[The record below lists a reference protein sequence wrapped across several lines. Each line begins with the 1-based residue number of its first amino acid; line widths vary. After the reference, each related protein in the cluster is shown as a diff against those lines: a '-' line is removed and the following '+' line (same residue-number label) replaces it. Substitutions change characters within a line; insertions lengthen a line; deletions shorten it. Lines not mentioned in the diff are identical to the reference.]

1 MRWLFIAMLVVPVA
15 AAADAYVAIPF
26 DTSQAL
32 YFPNVETVHCYS
44 AVVDSKPAMIQTDR
58 CWQVLLPSVFVQ
70 GSLLMMN
77 RPIEQ
82 LLESC
87 AALGCELRAMPAD

>member
-1 MRWLFIAMLVVPVA
+1 MRWLFIALLGVPVA
-15 AAADAYVAIPF
+15 AVADAYVAIPA

-32 YFPNVETVHCYS
+32 YFPNVDAVHCYS
-44 AVVDSKPAMIQTDR
+44 AVIDSKPAMVKTDR
-58 CWQVLLPSVFVQ
+58 CWQVLLPAVFVQ

-87 AALGCELRAMPAD
+87 APLGCELRLMPTD

>member
-1 MRWLFIAMLVVPVA
+1 MRWLLIAMLAVPA
-15 AAADAYVAIPF
+15 AAVADAYIAIPF

-32 YFPNVETVHCYS
+32 YFPNVDTVQCYS
-44 AVVDSKPAMIQTDR
+44 AVVDSKPAIVQTDR

-82 LLESC
+82 LLKSC
-87 AALGCELRAMPAD
+87 EALGCELRPMPAD

>member
-1 MRWLFIAMLVVPVA
+1 MRWLFIAMLVVPAA

-26 DTSQAL
+26 DTSLAL
-32 YFPNVETVHCYS
+32 YFPNVDTVQCYS
-44 AVVDSKPAMIQTDR
+44 AVVDSKPAIVQTDR
-58 CWQVLLPSVFVQ
+58 CWQVLLPSVIVQ
-70 GSLLMMN
+70 GTLVMMN

-87 AALGCELRAMPAD
+87 ATLGCELRPMPAN